1 MWGDILSTVV
11 GGVAKTLVDNGK
23 NQGGGTVV
31 QQVQKPEYS
40 GFMMPIN
47 PPKAAGTTESKP
59 APIAGEGDAVEAWV
73 QLLSKYKAM

>member
-31 QQVQKPEYS
+31 QAAKPDYQ